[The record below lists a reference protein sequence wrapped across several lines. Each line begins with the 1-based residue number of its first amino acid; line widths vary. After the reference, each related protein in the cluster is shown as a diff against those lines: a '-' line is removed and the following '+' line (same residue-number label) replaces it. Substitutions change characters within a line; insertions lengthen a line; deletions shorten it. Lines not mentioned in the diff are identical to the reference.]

1 MTESKRGGVLT
12 KEEHIQ
18 ILEAQ
23 LLGIQEDMVGV
34 ALVMDMKDAL
44 MEEKEEIANMLAE
57 LKSN

>member
-23 LLGIQEDMVGV
+23 LLGIQEDVVGV